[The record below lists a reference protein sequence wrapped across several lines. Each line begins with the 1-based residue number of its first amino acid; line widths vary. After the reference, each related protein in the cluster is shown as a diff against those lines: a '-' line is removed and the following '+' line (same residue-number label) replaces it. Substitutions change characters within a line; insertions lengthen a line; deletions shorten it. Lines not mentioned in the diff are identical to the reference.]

1 MHWFSRGAQESE
13 SRIYDVTFRAL
24 DIKFQ
29 SLIEDGLRAQFSFS
43 FEYTIENAEISMAV
57 DNLCGSQG
65 QHFKD
70 MLIEMMTL
78 LDPHFEKKY
87 WHPNDTSRYATLGYR
102 FDETQ
107 FTRLAVDIGRQ
118 TCSFD
123 WKAFLN
129 DFYQT
134 ISYVQAQTSSKETIG
149 DLVEQSLKNLRLPEY
164 KHSNT
169 YEGSYQECMEN
180 WTSEFGEEDDDS
192 YTEAWFSRLRS
203 VHDQAGLEFGP
214 NNFYNGFDEAQV
226 RTYRRSIYAQMGW
239 VRNYCLFEDYCCRHK
254 ITEPLPDF
262 ENTSTSNSNVAVMV
276 GSANEVQTVDS
287 LDDVDQEG
295 EAELDE

>member
-1 MHWFSRGAQESE
+1 MHWFSRGAQEFE